1 MSNINVHHNHIIF
14 RTYLEDVLPERSTDL
29 VTGFTETISTTLFV
43 DADHTDLGRLQT
55 FISIILTLLR
65 KLLTRYVDDLSA
77 HDYTSKKCTV
87 NGKRR

>member
-1 MSNINVHHNHIIF
+1 MPSINVNHNYIIF
-14 RTYLEDVLPERSTDL
+14 HTYLEDVLPERSTDL
-29 VTGFTETISTTLFV
+29 VTGFTETISTTLLV

-65 KLLTRYVDDLSA
+65 KPLTRYVDDFSA
-77 HDYTSKKCTV
+77 HDYTSKKYTV